1 MTIKTIAYLHVAPCG
16 LERDFKDD
24 IDFADSEGVP
34 PGSRFSRIQPAAV
47 DAHVHLQE
55 LELAR
60 NQRVDVQRQEPA
72 DGVFNEDDAT
82 CSQTA
87 DAA

>member
-1 MTIKTIAYLHVAPCG
+1 MTIKSIAYLHVAPCG
-16 LERDFKDD
+16 PERDFKDD
-24 IDFADSEGVP
+24 VDLSDSEGVP
-34 PGSRFSRIQPAAV
+34 PGSSFSRIQPAAV